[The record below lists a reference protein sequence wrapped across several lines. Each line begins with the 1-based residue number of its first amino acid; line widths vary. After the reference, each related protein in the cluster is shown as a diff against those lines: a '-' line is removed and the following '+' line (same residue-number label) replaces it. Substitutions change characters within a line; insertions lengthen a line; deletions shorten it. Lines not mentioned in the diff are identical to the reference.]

1 MLSGEIER
9 RGKCGGKMRTRAIY
23 GCAGPVLSTEEI
35 AFFRETQPWGFI
47 VFGRN
52 IVDRDQLRALTQSL
66 RDTVN
71 DPKAPILI
79 DQEGGRVAR
88 LKPPQWQERPP
99 MARFGDLYATSPE
112 AAREAC
118 YLNARLIAHDL
129 CEVGIN
135 VDCLP
140 VLDMPVD
147 GADAII
153 GDRAFSRDPA
163 IIIELGR
170 IVIEGLMEG
179 GVLPVMKHIPGHG
192 RATADSHLALPHVTT
207 GPEELSAT
215 DFVTFR
221 SLDQCP
227 MAMTAHVVYDAID
240 PQRPATTSP
249 KVIRDVI
256 RGQMGFDGLLMS
268 DDVSMNALSGPLSV
282 RAKAALFAGCDV
294 VLHCNGNMTEMREVA
309 EEAKPLDGVALRR
322 AEHAIA
328 HLSTPDPFDPVAANA
343 HVAEL
348 MKVAA

>member
-1 MLSGEIER
+1 
-9 RGKCGGKMRTRAIY
+9 MRTRAIY
-23 GCAGPVLSTEEI
+23 GCAGPVLSAEEI

-47 VFGRN
+47 IFGRN
-52 IVDRDQLRALTQSL
+52 IVDRDQLRTLTQAL

-99 MARFGDLYATSPE
+99 MARFGDLYATNPE

-140 VLDMPVD
+140 VLDVPVD

-153 GDRAFSRDPA
+153 GDRAFSRDPTV
-163 IIIELGR
+163 IIELGR
-170 IVIEGLMEG
+170 VVIEGLMEG

-192 RATADSHLALPHVTT
+192 RATADSHLALPRVVTE
-207 GPEELSAT
+207 PEELSAT

-256 RGQMGFDGLLMS
+256 RGEMGFDGLLMS

-309 EEAKPLDGVALRR
+309 EEAKPLEGVTLKR
-322 AEHAIA
+322 AEHALG
-328 HLSTPDPFDPVAANA
+328 HLTTPDPFDPAAASA
-343 HVAEL
+343 HIAEL
-348 MKVAA
+348 MKEAA